1 MKKVSEVSKLAG
13 ISVRTLHYYDEIGL
27 LVPKIMENGYRLYDD
42 ECLEVLQQILFF
54 RELGFSLKEIKSILD
69 NPDFDRDDALQ
80 KHKHL
85 LQLKRNRLDELIDL
99 VDKSLK
105 GERNMSFKEF
115 DMTEIE
121 KYKTEYGKEAQERW
135 GHSDAY
141 KQSRKKTAKY
151 TKDDWQRI
159 MGESA
164 EIFGQFYELKDLD
177 VSDSRVQEQVQNW
190 KEYITKYF
198 YDCTDDIL
206 LGLSQMYVADERFTK
221 NIDKYGEGV
230 AEFMSNS
237 IKYYCENK

>member
-27 LVPKIMENGYRLYDD
+27 LVPKTMENGYRLYDH
-42 ECLEVLQQILFF
+42 ECLDTLQQILFF

-69 NPDFDRDDALQ
+69 NPNFDRDDALQ

-85 LQLKRNRLDELIDL
+85 LELKRNRLDELIYL

-121 KYKTEYGKEAQERW
+121 EYKTKYEKETQERW

-141 KQSRKKTAKY
+141 KQSKKKTAKY
-151 TKDDWQRI
+151 KKEDWQRI
-159 MGESA
+159 MTESGK
-164 EIFGQFYELKDLD
+164 IFGKFAEYKDFD
-177 VSDSRVQEQVQNW
+177 VSDPRVQEQVVNW
-190 KEYITKYF
+190 KQYITKYF
-198 YDCTDDIL
+198 YECTDDIL

>member
-27 LVPKIMENGYRLYDD
+27 LVPKTMENGYRLYDH
-42 ECLEVLQQILFF
+42 ECLDTLQQILFF

-85 LQLKRNRLDELIDL
+85 LELKRNRLDELIYL

-121 KYKTEYGKEAQERW
+121 EYKTKYEKETQERW
-135 GHSDAY
+135 VTLMRTSRA
-141 KQSRKKTAKY
+141 RKKLLS
-151 TKDDWQRI
+151 TK
-159 MGESA
+159 
-164 EIFGQFYELKDLD
+164 
-177 VSDSRVQEQVQNW
+177 
-190 KEYITKYF
+190 
-198 YDCTDDIL
+198 
-206 LGLSQMYVADERFTK
+206 QMIGR
-221 NIDKYGEGV
+221 G
-230 AEFMSNS
+230 
-237 IKYYCENK
+237 